1 MYLPAHFSE
10 PRLDVLHEA
19 IRASGLATLVT
30 AGPGGLD
37 ASHLPFLLDPTPGP
51 LGRLIGHLARANPQ
65 WQEPAGSQEALAIF
79 LGPDA
84 YVTPSWYV
92 TKRETG
98 KVVPTWNYLAI
109 HAHGRLV
116 FIHDQH
122 RLLEIVTR
130 LTDRHEATRPSPW
143 RVSDAPTDYVET
155 MLKGIVGIELTI
167 TRLEGKWKASQN
179 RSEPDRDGVAEGLER
194 EGMAGLAS
202 LVRRST

>member
-1 MYLPAHFSE
+1 MYLPAHFAE
-10 PRLDVLHEA
+10 PRLDVLQEA

-37 ASHLPFLLDPTPGP
+37 ASHLPFMLDPTPGP

-109 HAHGRLV
+109 HAHGRLN
-116 FIHDQH
+116 FIRDPD

-143 RVSDAPTDYVET
+143 TVSDAPTEYVET
-155 MLKGIVGIELTI
+155 LLKEIVGIELTI

-194 EGMAGLAS
+194 EGRAGLAS
-202 LVRRST
+202 LVRRSR